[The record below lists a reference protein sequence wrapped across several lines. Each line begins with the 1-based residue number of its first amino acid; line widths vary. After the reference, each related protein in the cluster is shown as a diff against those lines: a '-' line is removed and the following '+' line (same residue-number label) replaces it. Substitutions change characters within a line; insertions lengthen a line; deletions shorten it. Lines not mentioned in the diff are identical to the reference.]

1 MQTSRRFVIAVLL
14 LLADIGGLSASG
26 CGTPACEE
34 TGTVDYLVLFTDGTT
49 VERVSDI
56 VRQAD
61 AMILSAPPP
70 GFSLEYKV
78 RVPKSQGCVEDSA
91 MFHRFPEVVT
101 VVRAVNLQVH

>member
-1 MQTSRRFVIAVLL
+1 MQTSRRFVIAALL

-61 AMILSAPPP
+61 SMILSSPPP
-70 GFSLEYKV
+70 GFNLEYKV
-78 RVPKSQGCVEDSA
+78 CVPKSQG
-91 MFHRFPEVVT
+91 
-101 VVRAVNLQVH
+101 